1 MNHKFRFRIFS
12 HQMLDLDNARFKQ
25 VCSGLKD
32 GDYEL
37 ILRPKPNW
45 DTDQMRKYFHGPVL
59 KHFMDGYRNLGI
71 NMNKPAMKDELKGKY
86 GARVITGIGHGK
98 TIVTVKSTADY
109 TTEDYKELL
118 KGANLLSIDHLECEL
133 PPAEQVES

>member
-1 MNHKFRFRIFS
+1 MNHKFKFRIFS
-12 HQMLDLDNARFKQ
+12 RQMLDLDNARFKQ
-25 VCSGLKD
+25 VCRGLPD

-37 ILRPKPNW
+37 ILRPAMNW

-71 NMNKPAMKDELKGKY
+71 NISKPDMKHELKYRYGVAVDKVVATGKYMSELKSTSEYTKDE
-86 GARVITGIGHGK
+86 
-98 TIVTVKSTADY
+98 
-109 TTEDYKELL
+109 YKELL

-133 PPAEQVES
+133 PPSEQVEL